1 MSIRAL
7 ASHSRMRLSSWR
19 RVTRFPSTAPC
30 LALRSRK
37 KALSSCRQVSQQ
49 FASMHLYLI
58 LLGLSGK
65 REPPAQNQP
74 TDTALS
80 SCWQAALNSGGHGS

>member
-1 MSIRAL
+1 MSMRAL

-37 KALSSCRQVSQQ
+37 KALSSCSQVSLLS
-49 FASMHLYLI
+49 ASLDFCLI
-58 LLGLSGK
+58 LLGLSGHHDPY
-65 REPPAQNQP
+65 RFSHQTQ
-74 TDTALS
+74 S
-80 SCWQAALNSGGHGS
+80 